1 MEKNPE
7 ILIVDDDRIVRMILS
22 ETLSQGGF
30 TNILTATNGVE
41 AMAMIKQHKPD
52 LVITDMMMP
61 GMDGF
66 QMIQEIKNDAS
77 LKDVSVIVL
86 TSREEMKEL
95 ITMTEVPY
103 FITKPFEK
111 EKVLETVREVLN
123 SGRSVSPGSGGD
135 IEKKAML
142 IDEKKYKAAGGV
154 SLKTDACL
162 SAGRPASPGAGRQAR
177 AKKAPPDRMPLHE
190 KIRKILGEGDSGM
203 SDARRP
209 SGADVD

>member
-41 AMAMIKQHKPD
+41 AIAMIKQHKPD

-77 LKDVSVIVL
+77 LKDISVIVL

-123 SGRSVSPGSGGD
+123 SERSVSPGSGGA

-142 IDEKKYKAAGGV
+142 IDERKYKAAGGLRGV

-177 AKKAPPDRMPLHE
+177 AKKAPPDRTPLHE
-190 KIRKILGEGDSGM
+190 KIRKILGEGG
-203 SDARRP
+203 
-209 SGADVD
+209 